1 MLERPRRSV
10 NCPNGQVFPI
20 RNPEAGGSAPISTA
34 LDSLRPAGRYA
45 RRGGCKACLTE
56 SELHPQGPLD
66 HARSPAYHACGSAN
80 CGSRAT
86 THGRRDLAEVLAALI
101 PHGVTKLGV
110 VEKIKE
116 ARADPK
122 RAFSGPNRKPLATAK
137 L

>member
-86 THGRRDLAEVLAALI
+86 THGRRDLAKVPAALAGD
-101 PHGVTKLGV
+101 GVSEIGV
-110 VEKIKE
+110 VKE
-116 ARADPK
+116 IEEVRAELQMDFFG
-122 RAFSGPNRKPLATAK
+122 A
-137 L
+137 